1 MKTKTETNDLSLL
14 LGLFSKDIKRKIILH
29 LYSCHEN
36 ECDVL
41 TLANKFDSKQANI
54 SKHLMNLRN
63 MDIVY
68 AKKEGHNLYYQLV
81 PHFKDKYS
89 EFLQMMYKMDDSQDL
104 ECECI
109 YDGHQE
115 ANEILKHN

>member
-1 MKTKTETNDLSLL
+1 MNKKTNNNDLSSL

-41 TLANKFDSKQANI
+41 TLANKFNSKQANI
-54 SKHLMNLRN
+54 SKHLMNLRT
-63 MDIVY
+63 MEIVY
-68 AKKEGHNLYYQLV
+68 AKKEGHNLYYQLM
-81 PHFKDKYS
+81 PDFKEKYS
-89 EFLQMMYKMDDSQDL
+89 EFLQMMYKMDDSNNL

-109 YDGHQE
+109 YDGHE
-115 ANEILKHN
+115 EGNELLKNS